1 MIKGIPFPLSKVAVI
16 PAIMLYCIV
25 AAHPE
30 VLSDPGS
37 GEKQEQI
44 EKIESQL
51 SSQKGKLKTV
61 YSREKDLLA
70 GLDALEKDVEE
81 KRRSVEDLKKKIRL
95 AAVET
100 RGLKEKLKET
110 RRASRDAEAR
120 LARKL
125 ITLYKFARKGYVRL
139 ITDVR
144 DMDEFW
150 RRMKYLKAI
159 VKEDRRE
166 LARLAQGLSRRQAKV
181 ARAKQAVL
189 EKEGMINKERRQLV
203 SLRKDLEKKALRL
216 MKVHGEKEFYE
227 TAVRELQLAAK
238 DLRQALSKVEKK
250 EPHRMLQTLNFQ
262 DAGGKLPFP
271 LEGKIIRDSTSIPPS
286 RPKLHEGVFIEGAS
300 DPSVRAIFPGRVD
313 FSGRLSGYGE
323 IVIINHGSRFFTVSA
338 RLRKRNKK
346 EGDVVAAGEVIGQA
360 GNGGPSPG
368 GRLYFEIRRGVKN
381 LDPLKWLKVR

>member
-51 SSQKGKLKTV
+51 SSQKGKLRAV

-81 KRRSVEDLKKKIRL
+81 KRRSVEDLKRKIRL

-100 RGLKEKLKET
+100 RGLKKKLKGT

-139 ITDVR
+139 ITDVQ

-166 LARLAQGLSRRQAKV
+166 LARLAQGLSGRQAEV

-189 EKEGMINKERRQLV
+189 KKEGMIKKERRQLV

-216 MKVHGEKEFYE
+216 MKVHREKEFYE
-227 TAVRELQLAAK
+227 TAVTELQLAAK
-238 DLRQALSKVEKK
+238 DVRQALFKMEKK
-250 EPHRMLQTLNFQ
+250 EPHRMLQTLSFQ
-262 DAGGKLPFP
+262 DVRGKLPFP
-271 LEGKIIRDSTSIPPS
+271 LEGKIIRDSKSMAPS
-286 RPKLHEGVFIEGAS
+286 RLKLREGIFIEGAS

-323 IVIINHGSRFFTVSA
+323 IVIINHGSRFFTISA
-338 RLRKRNKK
+338 RLRKRNRK
-346 EGDVVAAGEVIGQA
+346 EGDVVTVGEVIGQA

-381 LDPLKWLKVR
+381 LDPLEWLKVR